1 MRGIGARGTEGCVQ
15 MEWNKTTEITD
26 EVSRLLNLQAEM
38 LKHRAFHEL
47 TNAQLHEYDDR
58 HGRIRQLCSDLM
70 NC

>member
-1 MRGIGARGTEGCVQ
+1 MRGIGAWGTERCVQ

-47 TNAQLHEYDDR
+47 PNVQLMSTKTDTAASVSLAV
-58 HGRIRQLCSDLM
+58 IL
-70 NC
+70 